1 MPLQNRVT
9 PFGDLIAVPERG
21 LLYGNRGCLHD
32 SYGNIRRH
40 HNGRRW
46 IACRLSFR
54 GRHRSPLLQPGRYTE
69 LFFLDE
75 ATALAA
81 GHRPCAECRRVD
93 FDRFV
98 QLWSARHPGETGA
111 DVIDRRLH
119 AERLQPDG
127 RHQRRH
133 LILAGDLPDGAMIIE
148 QGEPWLVC
156 GDELGRWTP
165 SGYSDRVARQ
175 RARKSR
181 CSPRRACFTSSR
193 AAGHQWS
200 HCCTPRPNAVRRGS
214 VRFWS

>member
-21 LLYGNRGCLHD
+21 LVYGNRGRLHD

-46 IACRLSFR
+46 IACRLSFQGRQR
-54 GRHRSPLLQPGRYTE
+54 GSLLQPGHYTE

-75 ATALAA
+75 ATAVAA

-93 FDRFV
+93 YNRFV
-98 QLWSARHPGETGA
+98 QLWSTRHPGEAGA
-111 DVIDRRLH
+111 DAIDRRLH

-133 LILAGDLPDGAMIIE
+133 LMLARDLPDGAMIID
-148 QGEPWLVC
+148 QGQPWLVR
-156 GDELGRWTP
+156 GDKLLRWTP
-165 SGYSDRVARQ
+165 GGYSDRVARPENRDVEVLTPPSLLYVLASGWSPVVPLLHPLAQ
-175 RARKSR
+175 RI
-181 CSPRRACFTSSR
+181 
-193 AAGHQWS
+193 
-200 HCCTPRPNAVRRGS
+200 
-214 VRFWS
+214 